1 MERKRFSVYE
11 SAFWIGAIL
20 CILIGLA
27 GCKPEETKAAA
38 ARLAEKAPVVVKPVT
53 LVSAN
58 QVIMVSGALEADKTA
73 RLSFLV
79 PGKIARVHVDEGDHV
94 KRNALLAAVQSD
106 DYRSNLEIAEA
117 ALFRARDAYDRFE
130 PLYKEGAFAEKNF
143 IEIKTGLAQAK
154 ARRNIA
160 GKALADAQLRS
171 PIPGI
176 VGRRSIEVGQMA
188 TPQTPAFTIVKTH
201 PIYARVA
208 IPESEIGKVTVGQKA
223 EVTIPAIDGRV
234 ARGAV
239 TLIGVVADER
249 TRTYAVK
256 IELSNPDHVLRP
268 GMIVQADIATDK
280 AIDMLTIPGRAIVRD
295 ADNLTYVFVADAEKG
310 MALRRRVSPGSAYQ
324 NEIEIR
330 KGLTAKDSV
339 IVSGQHRLTDGA
351 SIAIVETDA

>member
-1 MERKRFSVYE
+1 MRIPQYGKLV
-11 SAFWIGAIL
+11 FWIGSIL
-20 CILIGLA
+20 CIMVGLA
-27 GCKPEETKAAA
+27 GCKTEESKAAA
-38 ARLAEKAPVVVKPVT
+38 ARLDPKAPVVVQPVT

-58 QVIMVSGALEADKTA
+58 QVIAVSGALEADKTA

-94 KRNALLAAVQSD
+94 KRNTRLATIQSD

-117 ALFRARDAYDRFE
+117 GLFRAKDAYERFE

-143 IEIKTGLAQAK
+143 IEVKTGLAQAR
-154 ARRNIA
+154 ARRDIA
-160 GKALADAQLRS
+160 RKALADVELRS

-176 VGRRSIEVGQMA
+176 VGLRSIEVGQMV
-188 TPQTPAFTIVKTH
+188 TPQTPAFTIVKTD
-201 PIYARVA
+201 PIHARVA

-223 EVTIPAIDGRV
+223 EVTIPAIEGFV
-234 ARGAV
+234 AEGEV

-256 IELSNPDHVLRP
+256 IELSNPDHALRP
-268 GMIVQADIATDK
+268 GMIVQAEIAADK
-280 AIDMLTIPGRAIVRD
+280 TIQMLTIPGGAIVRA

-310 MALRRRVSPGSAYQ
+310 IALRRRVSPGTAYQ

-330 KGLTAKDSV
+330 EGVTAGDVV
-339 IVSGQHRLTDGA
+339 IVSGQHKLTDGA
-351 SIAIVETDA
+351 PIAIDSGAY